1 MDADAKKTTLRMIP
15 YGIYVLT
22 AKNGDSIGAATVNW
36 VTQTSF
42 DPPLV
47 VVGVKAD
54 SGAYAILRDAGSF
67 ALNMRGKVQQGV
79 AERLVKLFCRNSP
92 IRRHRTIFVSHVE
105 RHIGRGFALWFPASH
120 SGVFSILTEQRGRLA
135 PVRHPPRS
143 FWTAPGGQ
151 RTGVPNSCAPRPS
164 TGMEPG
170 QSAAGAACFLLLAG
184 VFSAAAFSAAS
195 FSVSSFASRSARSFA
210 LRAALSW
217 RAFSLA
223 AVPGA
228 MIWSV
233 GYTSLGYL
241 FATQL
246 EQVAEILGDFFG
258 LILAVAMAF
267 GALVLLKS
275 RWDKARATGSD
286 ASR

>member
-1 MDADAKKTTLRMIP
+1 MIDAVLALVPD
-15 YGIYVLT
+15 YGLLLV
-22 AKNGDSIGAATVNW
+22 
-36 VTQTSF
+36 F
-42 DPPLV
+42 LV
-47 VVGVKAD
+47 VVLACV
-54 SGAYAILRDAGSF
+54 AIPVPASMLVLTAGSF
-67 ALNMRGKVQQGV
+67 AAVGDLALVSVVLTTFVAFLVGDQIAFLIARKLGPRLIEPMTKSSRIAPVLARSQTLLHKRGKAAVLLSHTV
-79 AERLVKLFCRNSP
+79 LSP
-92 IRRHRTIFVSHVE
+92 TCPYVTC
-105 RHIGRGFALWFPASH
+105 L
-120 SGVFSILTEQRGRLA
+120 SGA
-135 PVRHPPRS
+135 
-143 FWTAPGGQ
+143 GG
-151 RTGVPNSCAPRPS
+151 
-164 TGMEPG
+164 
-170 QSAAGAACFLLLAG
+170 
-184 VFSAAAFSAAS
+184 
-195 FSVSSFASRSARSFA
+195 
-210 LRAALSW
+210 LSW